1 MQILS
6 AFVSGLLFSLG
17 LIYSGMTDPG
27 KVQGF
32 LDFAG
37 SWDPSLAFVMVG
49 AIAVGFF
56 AFRIAGRRS
65 VSFFGGAM
73 QLPKARDIDR
83 RLILGSV
90 VFGLGWGLAGY
101 CPGPAVVSLGSGQPK
116 AMLFVV
122 AMVVGMLLYAMA
134 ERLMKRSS
142 ALAEASH
149 EA

>member
-1 MQILS
+1 MQVLS
-6 AFVSGLLFSLG
+6 ALIAGLLFGLG
-17 LIYSGMTDPG
+17 LVYSGMTDPG

-37 SWDPSLAFVMVG
+37 RWDPSLAFVMVG

-56 AFRIAGRRS
+56 AFRAAGRRS
-65 VSFFGGAM
+65 VSFLGGAM
-73 QLPKARDIDR
+73 QLPKARYIDR

-116 AMLFVV
+116 AALFVA
-122 AMVVGMLLYAMA
+122 AMIVGMLLYAAA
-134 ERLMKRSS
+134 ERLMKRSD
-142 ALAEASH
+142 ALASLE
-149 EA
+149 